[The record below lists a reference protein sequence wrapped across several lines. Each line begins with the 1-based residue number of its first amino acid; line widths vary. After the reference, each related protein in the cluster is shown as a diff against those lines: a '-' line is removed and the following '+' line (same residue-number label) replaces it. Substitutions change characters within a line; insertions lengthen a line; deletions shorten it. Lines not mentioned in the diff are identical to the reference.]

1 MKETVSILEGVRFK
15 KFRGGMG
22 PRPPLNFPPPP
33 LTQTGNSAG
42 ATGHGLLADCGPI
55 QTIITLLNLKF

>member
-1 MKETVSILEGVRFK
+1 MKETVSILEGVRFQ
-15 KFRGGMG
+15 KFRRSMG
-22 PRPPLNFPPPP
+22 PRTTLDFPPP